1 MYETFD
7 ESPAFEGLSPEE
19 EEPEEDDSNEPD
31 VEADMADLQLTEP
44 DFEDMEVTWS
54 LWAEEPGFDQM
65 YQAAED
71 WLSIQDVG
79 FFDRYKIMPVNIS
92 D

>member
-7 ESPAFEGLSPEE
+7 EPPAWEGLTAGEE
-19 EEPEEDDSNEPD
+19 EEPEEVSDEPGD
-31 VEADMADLQLTEP
+31 EDLHLVEP
-44 DFEDMEVTWS
+44 DFEDLEVTWS

-65 YQAAED
+65 LGQTED
-71 WLSIQDVG
+71 WLSIPGVG
-79 FFDRYKIMPVNIS
+79 FFDRYKIFPVNIS